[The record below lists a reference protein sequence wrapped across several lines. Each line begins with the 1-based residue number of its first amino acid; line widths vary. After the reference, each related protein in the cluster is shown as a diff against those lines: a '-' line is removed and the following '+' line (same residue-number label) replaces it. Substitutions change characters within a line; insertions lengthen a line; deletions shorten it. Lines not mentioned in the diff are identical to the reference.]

1 MRHYLI
7 PFVFACLA
15 ASAQAYDIR
24 YEGSGLG
31 VGSIDYRFNGNKRSA
46 FAGQLTFK
54 DLQKNILF
62 KSMCADLE
70 HVIEN
75 GQVYNV
81 IEKDSTTQGS
91 RIAKAGSVFANN
103 IASVNSDNKAAAL
116 QIAVWAARYGTNLYT
131 NSGGDFQLEW
141 SWVNNHGS
149 IFSQAKNYFGNDDTN
164 SAVYLK
170 PSPIDGGQAQLRPV
184 PEPFTLLAAGLGIAV
199 LAKKRRK

>member
-1 MRHYLI
+1 MKTTLSL
-7 PFVFACLA
+7 VFLGALA

-31 VGSIDYRFNGNKRSA
+31 VGGVDYKFYGSKRSA

-70 HVIEN
+70 HTISN

-81 IEKDSTTQGS
+81 VEKDSATQGS
-91 RIAKAGSVFANN
+91 RISKAGSVFANN
-103 IASVNSDNKAAAL
+103 VASVNSDNKAAAL
-116 QIAVWAARYGTNLYT
+116 QIAVWAARYGTNLNT

-141 SWVNNHGS
+141 SWVSSHGS
-149 IFSQAKNYFGNDDTN
+149 IFSQAKAYFGNDDQN

-184 PEPFTLLAAGLGIAV
+184 PEPFSLLAAGLGLAA
-199 LAKKRRK
+199 LAKKRRR

>member
-1 MRHYLI
+1 MKRSLSFI
-7 PFVFACLA
+7 VLA
-15 ASAQAYDIR
+15 ALGASAHAYDIR

-31 VGSIDYRFNGNKRSA
+31 VGSVDYRFFGSKHSA

-70 HVIEN
+70 HVIAS

-81 IEKDSTTQGS
+81 VEKDSATQGA
-91 RIAKAGSVFANN
+91 RISKAGSVFANN
-103 IASVNSDNKAAAL
+103 VASVDTDNKAAAL
-116 QIAVWAARYGTNLYT
+116 QIAVWAARYGTNLNT

-141 SWVNNHGS
+141 SWVSSHGS
-149 IFSQAKNYFGNDDTN
+149 IFNQAKAYFGNDDQN

-170 PSPIDGGQAQLRPV
+170 PSPIDGGQAQLKPV
-184 PEPFTLLAAGLGIAV
+184 PEPFTLLAAGAGIAA
-199 LAKKRRK
+199 LAKKRRR